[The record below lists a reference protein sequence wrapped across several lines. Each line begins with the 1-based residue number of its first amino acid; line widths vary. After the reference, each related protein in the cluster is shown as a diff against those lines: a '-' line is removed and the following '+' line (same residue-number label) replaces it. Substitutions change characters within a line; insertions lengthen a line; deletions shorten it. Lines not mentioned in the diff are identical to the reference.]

1 MPHSAPRRP
10 VCDRTTLNG
19 MEHHTADLLAVAEQ
33 LARERHAGQTDKAGA
48 AYWTHPQRVSQ
59 GCTSD
64 EARIAGWLHDLI
76 EDTDATA
83 EELLTLGFPSDVV
96 AAVQLDTR
104 RPDES
109 YMDYIQRIVDAC
121 DSQAPTVARAGRIAR
136 EVKMSDLRDNMNLDR
151 LPTVTDT
158 DRARVAKYR
167 AAYDLLTAAAG
178 GSASPYPP
186 ANL

>member
-1 MPHSAPRRP
+1 
-10 VCDRTTLNG
+10 
-19 MEHHTADLLAVAEQ
+19 MEHRTADLLAVAEQ

-48 AYWTHPQRVSQ
+48 AYWMHPQRVSQ
-59 GCTSD
+59 GCASN

-76 EDTDATA
+76 EDTDTTA
-83 EELLTLGFPSDVV
+83 EELLTLGFPPDVV

-104 RPDES
+104 RVDES

-121 DSQAPTVARAGRIAR
+121 DSQDPAVACAGRIAR

-158 DRARVAKYR
+158 DRARVEKYR
-167 AAYDLLTAAAG
+167 AAYSVLENSCA
-178 GSASPYPP
+178 P
-186 ANL
+186 APGIDATR